1 MTWSLFGIGVI
12 ARFFFN
18 AKMLAISWYSTFE
31 TCGLASSF
39 AVNGD
44 SYSDK

>member
-12 ARFFFN
+12 ARFFY
-18 AKMLAISWYSTFE
+18 AKMLAILWDSTFE

-39 AVNGD
+39 VVNGD
-44 SYSDK
+44 SYSHK